1 MTDLA
6 SAYLVRQLLGLT
18 TVCINRT
25 AETKVWRRVMF
36 TQHTDK
42 RVPLQGETA
51 ADAAS
56 NAAMYNNAHDQL
68 SETRPRVACLHDY
81 AKTLVPQVPP
91 PTLEPKRVCK
101 LRQLW
106 TRVTRKERQVPVYDF

>member
-1 MTDLA
+1 ML
-6 SAYLVRQLLGLT
+6 S
-18 TVCINRT
+18 
-25 AETKVWRRVMF
+25 
-36 TQHTDK
+36 QHTDK

-51 ADAAS
+51 EEAAS

-68 SETRPRVACLHDY
+68 SETRPRVACLHGY

-101 LRQLW
+101 LRKLW